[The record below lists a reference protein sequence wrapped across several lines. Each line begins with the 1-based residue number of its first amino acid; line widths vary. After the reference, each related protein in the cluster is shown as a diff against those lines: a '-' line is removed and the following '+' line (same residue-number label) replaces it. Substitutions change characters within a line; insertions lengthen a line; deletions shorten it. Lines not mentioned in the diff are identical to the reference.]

1 MSVGARSYG
10 TAAKVAA
17 LTGRWTNAGAYDATT
32 NPTLATVEGWIDDI
46 SAMMNVVL
54 KGAGFT
60 VPVTQEDAKAA
71 IGMLVVGQV
80 AELCNAAHS
89 TGKFYSEKALERGEY
104 SIIRAEIDS
113 WVKANADGLELLGA
127 ARERAGTAGVL
138 YRGSDRSGEAI
149 SPIFQRKGFSNR
161 FEDVDR

>member
-1 MSVGARSYG
+1 MVGARSYG
-10 TAAKVAA
+10 TAVKVAA
-17 LTGRWTNAGAYDATT
+17 LTGRWTNAGVYDATT
-32 NPTLATVEGWIDDI
+32 NPTLTTVESWIDDI
-46 SAMMNVVL
+46 SSMMNVVL

-60 VPVTQEDAKAA
+60 IPVTQEDAKAA

-127 ARERAGTAGVL
+127 ERGRASTAGVL
-138 YRGSDRSGEAI
+138 FRDTDASGNAVTPLFKRG
-149 SPIFQRKGFSNR
+149 GFPGG
-161 FEDVDR
+161 D